1 MGYEGWVDYDGTE
14 VVNHSRT
21 VQLARAMGIT
31 TVVIPPS
38 RVAWIDGLAGG
49 PAYSQIAN
57 APWYDPGVPAS
68 AEFAGL
74 VVMRIDGLD
83 DSSGQSSAIEYVTD
97 GGHSGKMRHSTQ
109 SLVFDARIVAKTERG
124 AEFGK
129 RWIAR
134 TLSQR
139 KGGVFCAG
147 ADLTYFRLA
156 SVSGNEK
163 VHRRDVRLTRS
174 LVVSKKIRR
183 ACSAVWWTTFTM
195 TDADG
200 FEYGEE
206 VPKITSLGADTGP
219 TGPGVIASG
228 SLAGTYQSC
237 PPSAYTPVY
246 DPQFPAM
253 VSAPTA
259 PDFFPTGWALTEGQP
274 FKRKWA
280 RISVVEPDDLRTVP
294 ILKLRS
300 TEEARM
306 VRLSIFDSMAA
317 VDEQC
322 GALWSVI
329 VTYLPANVDFYIDGE
344 AKAAYTYDGFSDFV
358 QRADSLVYGPS
369 AEPLRWDTLSDPANY
384 LVALDT
390 FTVPGVYNRVSLAS
404 ATFDATTDGF
414 TATNATLARD
424 TTAANIQSGAG
435 SLKVTATAAGDVVLA
450 PAATMTKAVTP
461 GKRYSVRGNFKSG
474 TNVKNVFS
482 RIEWLDAQGAVLAAG
497 GTSNGSPVA
506 TSTTEFTETV
516 VTAVAPTGAV
526 SARPRLVIQAAAAAG
541 VHYLDNVSI
550 NEEQDTYQGAG
561 NVRASLGLTP
571 KSD

>member
-21 VQLARAMGIT
+21 VQLARALGVT
-31 TVVIPPS
+31 SVAIPPS
-38 RVAWIDGLAGG
+38 KVAWIDAAVGG
-49 PAYSQIAN
+49 PDYSVIAN
-57 APWYDPGVPAS
+57 APWYDPNVPAS
-68 AEFAGL
+68 AEFVGM
-74 VVMRIDGLD
+74 VVLRIDGLD
-83 DSSGQSSAIEYVTD
+83 DSSLQSTAIEYVTD
-97 GGHSGKMRHSTQ
+97 GGHSGRPRNTTQ
-109 SLVFDARIVAKTERG
+109 TLVFDARLIASTERG

-134 TLSQR
+134 MLSHQ
-139 KGGVFCAG
+139 KSGVFCAG

-163 VHRRDVRLTRS
+163 VHRRDVRLTRGLS
-174 LVVSKKIRR
+174 ITKKIRR
-183 ACSAVWWTTFTM
+183 ACSAIWSLTFTM
-195 TDADG
+195 TAADP
-200 FEYGEE
+200 FEYGAE

-228 SLAGTYQSC
+228 SLAGLYSSC
-237 PPSAYTPVY
+237 PPSAYQPVY

-253 VSAPTA
+253 VAAPSAPE
-259 PDFFPTGWALTEGQP
+259 FFPTGWDLTEGQP

-329 VTYLPANVDFYIDGE
+329 VTYLPANVDFYIDSE
-344 AKAAYTYDGFSDFV
+344 AKAVYTYDGYSDYV
-358 QRADSLVYGPS
+358 QRADSLVYAPD
-369 AEPLRWDTLSDPANY
+369 AEPMRWAALSDPANY

-390 FTVPGVYNRVSLAS
+390 FTVPGIYNRVSLAS

-450 PAATMTKAVTP
+450 PAATMTKAVVP
-461 GKRYSVRGNFKSG
+461 GKRYSVRGNVKSG
-474 TNVKNVFS
+474 ANVKNVFS
-482 RIEWLDAQGAVLAAG
+482 RIEWLDAQGVVLAAG

-506 TSTTEFTETV
+506 TSATEFTESV